1 MKRDGQNKNTS
12 RIKTALLT
20 ITDLINNL
28 EPARNRNKLKIEYR
42 SHGVKV

>member
-1 MKRDGQNKNTS
+1 MKRDCWNKNTN

-20 ITDLINNL
+20 ITDLTNNL
-28 EPARNRNKLKIEYR
+28 EPARNIKKLKIEYR